1 MERTA
6 GPLKANVDSRPV
18 DRSSGTNAVRIWL
31 LVTALLVLLM
41 VLLGGAT
48 RLTDSGLSITEW
60 QPIMGAIPPLSD
72 TQWQEAFTKYQQIP
86 EYQQVNKG
94 MSLGEFKT
102 IYWWE
107 WAHRFFGRLIGL
119 VFAVPFVIFWLRG
132 RLDRPLTLKL
142 LAIFVLGAL
151 QGVMGWYMVM
161 SGLVDRV
168 DVSQYRLAAHLAL
181 AAAIFGAILWVVFGM
196 GEGGA
201 AADRRA
207 RQEALLYSA
216 AGLSVLTFIQI
227 VLGAFVA
234 GMDAG
239 LAYNTWP
246 LMDGA
251 LVPEGLS
258 VMEPW
263 YINPFENALTV
274 QFNHRLAAYLLTVW
288 AVLHAIAAHRRG
300 ASEPVVQSALWLAI
314 AVLVQVL
321 FGIATLIWSVPLGMA
336 LAHQAG
342 AFIVFG
348 LALFHLH
355 CLVAP
360 GSASDRQ
367 TAAA

>member
-1 MERTA
+1 MERSA
-6 GPLKANVDSRPV
+6 RSLNGDISPRLD
-18 DRSSGTNAVRIWL
+18 DRASGTHAVRLWL
-31 LVTALLVLLM
+31 LATALLVLLM

-60 QPIMGAIPPLSD
+60 RPIMGAIPPLSD
-72 TQWQEAFTKYQQIP
+72 TQWQEAFGKYQQIP
-86 EYQQVNKG
+86 EYQRVNKG
-94 MSLGEFKT
+94 MSLDEFKT

-107 WAHRFFGRLIGL
+107 WTHRFLGRLIGL

-132 RLDRPLTLKL
+132 RFDRPLTVKL
-142 LAIFVLGAL
+142 LAIFVLGGL

-168 DVSQYRLAAHLAL
+168 DVSQYRLALHLAL

-196 GEGGA
+196 GEG
-201 AADRRA
+201 RA
-207 RQEALLYSA
+207 TASRQVPAKTLLYSA
-216 AGLSVLTFIQI
+216 IGLCVLVFIQI

-246 LMDGA
+246 LMNGA
-251 LVPEGLS
+251 LVPEGLG

-263 YINPFENALTV
+263 YLNPFENALTV
-274 QFNHRLAAYLLTVW
+274 QFDHRLAAYLMTVW
-288 AVLHAIAAHRRG
+288 AILHALAAYRREG
-300 ASEPVVQSALWLAI
+300 RAAAQSALWLAI
-314 AVLVQVL
+314 AVVLQVL
-321 FGIATLIWSVPLGMA
+321 FGIATLVWSVPFGMA

-342 AFIVFG
+342 AFIVLG

-360 GSASDRQ
+360 VGAPVRQ
-367 TAAA
+367 TATA

>member
-1 MERTA
+1 MERSA
-6 GPLKANVDSRPV
+6 GSLKASVDGRPQ
-18 DRSSGTNAVRIWL
+18 DRSSGANAIRIWL
-31 LVTALLVLLM
+31 LATALLVLLM

-72 TQWQEAFTKYQQIP
+72 TQWQEAFAKYRQIP

-94 MSLGEFKT
+94 MSLAEFKT

-107 WAHRFFGRLIGL
+107 WAHRFLGRLIGI

-132 RLDRPLTLKL
+132 RFDRPLTVKL

-168 DVSQYRLAAHLAL
+168 DVSQYRLALHLAL

-196 GEGGA
+196 GEGRETA
-201 AADRRA
+201 S
-207 RQEALLYSA
+207 RQLPAKALQYSA
-216 AGLSVLTFIQI
+216 IGLCVLIFIQI

-251 LVPEGLS
+251 LVPQGLG

-263 YINPFENALTV
+263 YVNPFENALTV
-274 QFNHRLAAYLLTVW
+274 QFDHRIAAYLLTAW
-288 AVLHAIAAHRRG
+288 AILHAIAAHRREAG
-300 ASEPVVQSALWLAI
+300 GPLVQSALWLAI

-321 FGIATLIWSVPLGMA
+321 LGIATLIWAVPVGMA

-342 AFIVFG
+342 AFIVLG
-348 LALFHLH
+348 LALYHLH

-360 GSASDRQ
+360 GRSLVRQ
-367 TAAA
+367 TATA

>member
-1 MERTA
+1 MERSA
-6 GPLKANVDSRPV
+6 GSLKAGIGGRSDKRATGAKPV
-18 DRSSGTNAVRIWL
+18 RLWL
-31 LVTALLVLLM
+31 LATALLVLLM

-72 TQWQEAFTKYQQIP
+72 AQWQEAFGKYQQIP
-86 EYQQVNKG
+86 EYQRINKG
-94 MSLGEFKT
+94 MSLDEFKT

-107 WAHRFFGRLIGL
+107 WAHRFLGRLIGI

-132 RLDRPLTLKL
+132 RLDRQLTVKL
-142 LAIFVLGAL
+142 LLILVLGGL
-151 QGVMGWYMVM
+151 QGVIGWYMVM

-168 DVSQYRLAAHLAL
+168 DVSQYRLALHLGL
-181 AAAIFGAILWVVFGM
+181 AAAIFGAILWVVFEM
-196 GEGGA
+196 GE
-201 AADRRA
+201 RRTA
-207 RQEALLYSA
+207 GRGQAPDKALLFSGV
-216 AGLSVLTFIQI
+216 GLCCLILIQI

-251 LVPEGLS
+251 VVPEGLG

-263 YINPFENALTV
+263 YLNPFENALTV
-274 QFNHRLAAYLLTVW
+274 QFDHRIAAYLMTAWALLHAV
-288 AVLHAIAAHRRG
+288 AVLRWEGRTPAAR
-300 ASEPVVQSALWLAI
+300 SALWLAI

-321 FGIATLIWSVPLGMA
+321 LGIVTLIWSVPLGMA
-336 LAHQAG
+336 LAHQAA
-342 AFIVFG
+342 AFIVLG

-360 GSASDRQ
+360 GSAPVRQ
-367 TAAA
+367 TAPA